1 MQMLNKLSPQF
12 EMKESEAEAIK
23 NAVFQY
29 LSQVRDYKTV
39 RVGEIRTYLEEVLS
53 CDEGTFK
60 QSQYK
65 NYVKECAMQYVE
77 EKDAQELRA
86 QSQPQSKPTKHHLVA
101 KPQSTSS
108 SSSSTRTKA
117 VETNGDGPSDE
128 IEVEREMIL
137 DAIEDEKKGKFS
149 ISESK
154 IILQELLDYSKEKG
168 IELKELDPHY
178 REEKRTF
185 SDLYERLMVLLPNR
199 SKKVFFHSSST
210 QQSHRIS
217 LIVTSVPCDSINRA
231 SR

>member
-1 MQMLNKLSPQF
+1 
-12 EMKESEAEAIK
+12 MKEREAEAIK
-23 NAVFQY
+23 NAVFRY
-29 LSQVRDYKTV
+29 LSQVDDYKTV

-53 CDEGTFK
+53 CEEGTFK

-77 EKDAQELRA
+77 ERDAQELQA
-86 QSQPQSKPTKHHLVA
+86 QSQPQSKPTKRHLVA

-108 SSSSTRTKA
+108 SSSSTRTKVA
-117 VETNGDGPSDE
+117 ETNGDGSNKE
-128 IEVEREMIL
+128 IEVERETMS
-137 DAIEDEKKGKFS
+137 DAVEDEKKGKFS

-199 SKKVFFHSSST
+199 SKKVFFHSSFT
-210 QQSHRIS
+210 LKNDRI
-217 LIVTSVPCDSINRA
+217 
-231 SR
+231 